1 MKRRLLRAES
11 CTHPPTLSRSMPE
24 FKAPSDCSQFTF
36 SPAQG
41 LKTLDK
47 GKGRRMKSVGLIK
60 DTEMGMQNEADAK
73 GGPKRANLRAFQKED
88 TKEFC

>member
-1 MKRRLLRAES
+1 
-11 CTHPPTLSRSMPE
+11 
-24 FKAPSDCSQFTF
+24 
-36 SPAQG
+36 
-41 LKTLDK
+41 
-47 GKGRRMKSVGLIK
+47 MKSVGLIK